1 MRGPRKVRESKPLR
15 ETKAACGRREIS
27 RSGGRANDVERENLQ
42 YVWSL
47 IESAQISRR
56 VAKPKLLPEFFI
68 VACRALGG
76 GSHAPLLGR
85 SAEAQRA
92 QVRPDS

>member
-1 MRGPRKVRESKPLR
+1 MRESKPLR
-15 ETKAACGRREIS
+15 ETKAACGRRETVRIS